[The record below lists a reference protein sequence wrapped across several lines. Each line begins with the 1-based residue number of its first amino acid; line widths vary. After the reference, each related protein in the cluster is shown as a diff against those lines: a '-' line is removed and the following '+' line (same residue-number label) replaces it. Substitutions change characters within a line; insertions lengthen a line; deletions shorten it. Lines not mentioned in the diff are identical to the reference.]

1 VTDPAGDLEA
11 CRARL
16 RVLED
21 LARTMADALAMVPA
35 SAIGSG
41 AQWMPSPEAVAL
53 IEFAQDRWAE
63 YEA

>member
-1 VTDPAGDLEA
+1 VTNPAGELEL
-11 CRARL
+11 CRAHL

-21 LARTMADALAMVPA
+21 LAQTMAEALAMVPA
-35 SAIGSG
+35 SAIGAG
-41 AQWMPSPEAVAL
+41 AEWMPSPEAVAL